1 METNM
6 GVIVKRY
13 SRALSVTALSVTLL
27 VPQLSFAQT
36 GEVTEEPSALAMFG
50 DAAIARPLGLALTVI
65 GAATFLVTL
74 PFSALGGNV
83 GEAGKVLVV
92 GPAEATFVRCLGCSQ
107 SGYKHDVVDSSE
119 STASAEPAPADE

>member
-13 SRALSVTALSVTLL
+13 SRLLSVAALSVTLL
-27 VPQLSFAQT
+27 APQLGFAQV
-36 GEVTEEPSALAMFG
+36 GEITEEPSALAMVG
-50 DAAIARPLGLALTVI
+50 DAVIARPLGLAFTVI

-83 GEAGKVLVV
+83 AEAGKVLVV

-107 SGYKHDVVDSSE
+107 PGYKHDVVDSTESSE
-119 STASAEPAPADE
+119 DSASAE